1 MDTAEEEEDE
11 DEIQEEAS
19 VREKEEEDTN
29 AQNSEH
35 EKSVLCEDK
44 VENSIKSDKGS
55 YTVRS
60 INENMEVS
68 KHDINVTND
77 KKRKKN
83 NKLEKSKSPKKQ
95 YDQDVHSNDYS
106 TWVPPQDQ
114 SGDGRTSLNDKYG
127 Y

>member
-44 VENSIKSDKGS
+44 VENSIIDKES

-68 KHDINVTND
+68 KHDINVKND
-77 KKRKKN
+77 TKRKKN
-83 NKLEKSKSPKKQ
+83 NKLEKSKSSKKQ

-106 TWVPPQDQ
+106 TWVPPQNQ
-114 SGDGRTSLNDKYG
+114 SGDGRTSLNEKYG